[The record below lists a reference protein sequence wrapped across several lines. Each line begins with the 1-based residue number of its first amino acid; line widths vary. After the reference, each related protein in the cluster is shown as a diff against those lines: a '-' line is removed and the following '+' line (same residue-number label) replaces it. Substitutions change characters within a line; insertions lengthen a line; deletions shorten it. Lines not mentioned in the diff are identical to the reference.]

1 MYKNIE
7 KTKIIELKNEIE
19 YQEGQV
25 VSKTLVQNEL
35 VSVTLFSFE
44 KGEEISTHAAGG
56 DAMVTVLEGKGKFTI
71 GREVYYLEKG
81 ETIIMPKDVPH
92 SVFGEERFKMI
103 LVVSF

>member
-7 KTKIIELKNEIE
+7 KTKIIELK
-19 YQEGQV
+19 
-25 VSKTLVQNEL
+25 
-35 VSVTLFSFE
+35 
-44 KGEEISTHAAGG
+44 
-56 DAMVTVLEGKGKFTI
+56 
-71 GREVYYLEKG
+71 EVYYLEKG

>member
-92 SVFGEERFKMI
+92 NVFGEERFKMI